1 MEFRAISD
9 EREQLL
15 AFVQEQREAVVRKS
29 AGLTDEQARWKP
41 APTANSIV
49 GLVNHLAHVEGR
61 WTDAAIL
68 GGERVRDEI
77 EFRPEMPLAEA
88 VEKYKE
94 AWAHTDEVVRA
105 HELNTRGKGAAQVD
119 VRWILLHLVEE
130 TARHAGHIDIT
141 RELIDGTTG
150 D

>member
-1 MEFRAISD
+1 MDFKAVAD

-15 AFVQEQREAVVRKS
+15 VFVQEQRDAVIRKT
-29 AGLTDEQARWKP
+29 ARLTDEQARWKP
-41 APTANSIV
+41 ADTANSIV

-68 GGERVRDEI
+68 GGERVRNES
-77 EFRPEMPLAEA
+77 EFRPEISLADA
-88 VEKYKE
+88 IEKYQ
-94 AWAHTDEVVRA
+94 AACAHTDEVVRA
-105 HELNTRGKGAAQVD
+105 HELSTRGKGAETVD
-119 VRWILLHLVEE
+119 VRWILLHLIEE